1 MALRKH
7 EIPIL
12 EYDDSPSAVL
22 EPAHE
27 DLGLALPQRAVL
39 GFLYDSVDRYAI
51 EQGFRQAGSF
61 VSATKT
67 YPVWVGEF
75 AGKPVCLV
83 QAPVGASAAAQLM
96 DWLIGYGVRKIM
108 AAGSCGALTDLPEN
122 AFLVPVR
129 ALRDEGTSYHYA
141 PPSRYMEMDPEVT
154 QVIEDVLLAHGLPC
168 RKVTTWST
176 DGFFRETEEKVAC
189 RREEGCQVV
198 EMECSALA
206 AVAQFRG
213 ISFGQLLFT
222 ADTLAAAQGH
232 DSRDWGRDSRAPALI
247 SALEALVR
255 L

>member
-12 EYDDSPSAVL
+12 EFDDSAASVL
-22 EPAHE
+22 EPTHE
-27 DLGLALPQRAVL
+27 DLGLKLPERAVF
-39 GFLYDSVDRYAI
+39 GFLYDYVDRYAAD
-51 EQGFRQAGSF
+51 QGFRQAGSF

-75 AGKPVCLV
+75 EGKPVCLM
-83 QAPVGASAAAQLM
+83 QAPVGAPAAAQIL
-96 DWLIGYGVRKIM
+96 DWLLGYGVRKVIG
-108 AAGSCGALTDLPEN
+108 AGSCGALTDLPEN

-141 PPSRYMEMDPEVT
+141 PPSRYMELDPQAART
-154 QVIEDVLLAHGLPC
+154 IEAVVLSHGLPC
-168 RKVTTWST
+168 SRVTTWST
-176 DGFFRETEEKVAC
+176 DGFFRETEEKVAY

-206 AVAQFRG
+206 AVAELRG
-213 ISFGQLLFT
+213 AQYGHLLYT
-222 ADTLAAAQGH
+222 GDSLANARHSGRNWGL
-232 DSRDWGRDSRAPALI
+232 DSLAPALRL
-247 SALEALVR
+247 SLEAVCR